1 MAFSSDELNF
11 LVYRYLQESGKQLAR
26 RQNTLVY
33 CVFPFRY
40 NRQTSNKSRRCYV
53 FKGFQHSAYTFGIE
67 SHISQS
73 NINGALVP
81 PAALISIIQ
90 KGLHYTEAEI
100 CVGEDGSEQRLTES
114 LSLIDAV
121 MPEIVASRQSQ
132 NQQKQ
137 SVVKNDTQE
146 TNGEEGAA
154 TVIPSVTS
162 TETMELDS
170 SHEIPA
176 EKSTILKGHES
187 EVFICAWNPTTD
199 LLASGYF

>member
-1 MAFSSDELNF
+1 M
-11 LVYRYLQESGKQLAR
+11 
-26 RQNTLVY
+26 
-33 CVFPFRY
+33 
-40 NRQTSNKSRRCYV
+40 
-53 FKGFQHSAYTFGIE
+53 
-67 SHISQS
+67 
-73 NINGALVP
+73 
-81 PAALISIIQ
+81 ISIIQ

-100 CVGEDGSEQRLTES
+100 CVGIDGSEQRLTES

-137 SVVKNDTQE
+137 TVVKNDTQE

-154 TVIPSVTS
+154 TVTPAVTS
-162 TETMELDS
+162 TEPMELDS
-170 SHEIPA
+170 SIEIPA

-199 LLASGYF
+199 LLASGYFFILSFLNYLFMLNKLHYFNIKLENTFPVFRFFKNSYYLKPFFSFVTYRTFKTN

>member
-1 MAFSSDELNF
+1 M
-11 LVYRYLQESGKQLAR
+11 
-26 RQNTLVY
+26 
-33 CVFPFRY
+33 
-40 NRQTSNKSRRCYV
+40 
-53 FKGFQHSAYTFGIE
+53 
-67 SHISQS
+67 
-73 NINGALVP
+73 VP

-137 SVVKNDTQE
+137 SVVKNETQE
-146 TNGEEGAA
+146 TNGEEGTA
-154 TVIPSVTS
+154 TVTPAVTS
-162 TETMELDS
+162 TETMELDGS
-170 SHEIPA
+170 IEIPA

-199 LLASGYF
+199 LLASGYLLFSYLKFILQHFYPVFI

>member
-1 MAFSSDELNF
+1 MNGQFF
-11 LVYRYLQESGKQLAR
+11 YFHQLS
-26 RQNTLVY
+26 TICL
-33 CVFPFRY
+33 
-40 NRQTSNKSRRCYV
+40 
-53 FKGFQHSAYTFGIE
+53 GFQHSAYTFGIE

-121 MPEIVASRQSQ
+121 MPEIVASRQNQ

-137 SVVKNDTQE
+137 TVVKNDTQE
-146 TNGEEGAA
+146 TNGEEGTA
-154 TVIPSVTS
+154 TVTPAVTS
-162 TETMELDS
+162 TETVELDS
-170 SHEIPA
+170 SIEIPA

-199 LLASGYF
+199 LLASGYLLIFVF

>member
-1 MAFSSDELNF
+1 M
-11 LVYRYLQESGKQLAR
+11 
-26 RQNTLVY
+26 
-33 CVFPFRY
+33 
-40 NRQTSNKSRRCYV
+40 
-53 FKGFQHSAYTFGIE
+53 
-67 SHISQS
+67 
-73 NINGALVP
+73 VP

-137 SVVKNDTQE
+137 SVVKNETQE
-146 TNGEEGAA
+146 TNGEEGTA
-154 TVIPSVTS
+154 TVTPAVTS
-162 TETMELDS
+162 TETMELDGS
-170 SHEIPA
+170 IEIPA

-199 LLASGYF
+199 LLASGYLLFSYLQIYFIKFLTHVDLYTYILVDRYYSETCI

>member
-1 MAFSSDELNF
+1 M
-11 LVYRYLQESGKQLAR
+11 
-26 RQNTLVY
+26 
-33 CVFPFRY
+33 
-40 NRQTSNKSRRCYV
+40 
-53 FKGFQHSAYTFGIE
+53 
-67 SHISQS
+67 
-73 NINGALVP
+73 VP

-137 SVVKNDTQE
+137 NLIKNDAQE
-146 TNGEEGAA
+146 MNGEEG
-154 TVIPSVTS
+154 TSTIIPAVTS

-170 SHEIPA
+170 SIEIPG

-199 LLASGYF
+199 LLASGYYYIFFLIARYCLYS